1 MPKIE
6 LKASEELQPFFNEL
20 PLPQGLNGREV
31 NICNFNGLILS
42 TKLPLVIEIYRRM
55 QDLYDSFNSGRLFL
69 GIAQRNQFPEIY
81 KEPIPSWGINW
92 VKIQFLLSSIYSYNS
107 TFDLYLQVNWL
118 YFELFKYD
126 STTSQL
132 DFSGNNLERIL
143 NACKRRKFNTP
154 SIKQHISNNVNIC
167 MSRFKSSESYNEIR
181 KLCNMIKHKR
191 RISFKELSEGKH
203 PFYLDFDNY
212 NSHQTLII
220 SDISH
225 IIKCLKNYHHE
236 LKKLCDASIPSWDC
250 SKFQS

>member
-6 LKASEELQPFFNEL
+6 LKASDELQPFFNEL

-42 TKLPLVIEIYRRM
+42 TKLSLVIEIYRRM

-69 GIAQRNQFPEIY
+69 CIAQRNQFPEIY

-92 VKIQFLLSSIYSYNS
+92 VKIQFLLSSIHSYNS

-143 NACKRRKFNTP
+143 NACKRRKFSYST
-154 SIKQHISNNVNIC
+154 IKKHIYSDINNYIFEFE
-167 MSRFKSSESYNEIR
+167 STKSYKEVAE
-181 KLCNMIKHKR
+181 LCNTIKHR
-191 RISFKELSEGKH
+191 QGISFTELSRDKH
-203 PFYLDFDNY
+203 PFYLDFENY
-212 NSHQTLII
+212 NSYKTLFER
-220 SDISH
+220 DISQV
-225 IIKCLKNYHHE
+225 IMILKNYHQE
-236 LKKLCDASIPSWDC
+236 LKNLCDASIPFWDC